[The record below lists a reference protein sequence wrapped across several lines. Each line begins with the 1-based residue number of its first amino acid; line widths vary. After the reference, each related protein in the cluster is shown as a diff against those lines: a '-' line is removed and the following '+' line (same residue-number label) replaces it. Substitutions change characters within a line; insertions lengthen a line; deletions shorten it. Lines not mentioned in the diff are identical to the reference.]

1 MRGLAGSPVLRRLAF
16 GSAALVVV
24 TAAMAG
30 IAAAVG
36 PFAMPP
42 SHAMSAILDFA
53 GLMESPAT
61 ATERAV
67 VETIRL
73 PRIVLALLVGGAL
86 GVSGAVMQG
95 LFRNPMA
102 DPGII
107 GVSTGGAVGAVV
119 AIAIGA
125 NAAFPLALPAMAF
138 AGAAGALALVY
149 AVASAG
155 GRFSMAALLLTGV
168 AVAAFLAAVISAIV
182 LYTEDREAQRAMIF
196 WLAGGLDAS
205 RWEDVRLAA
214 PFVLAGAAV
223 AVILAR
229 DLNLLMVSEEEARA
243 LGVRVGFTRNL
254 PTCGGV
260 PHHRDCGGVFGHDRF
275 RGAGSATCAA
285 ARHGRRSPRSHPAER
300 ARRRPV
306 PVSCRHAGA
315 CGGCPGRGAGGH
327 RHFLRGR
334 AVLSV
339 STGTSQVAR
348 WVDLAIVR
356 AAQIGDSDR
365 MITKSSMPAAAGG
378 QGYVSGVGERMH
390 ASELRAAL
398 PNCPRPTPTGA
409 HKRRPYDGAR
419 LRRLFSY
426 QPSMSAGSGGSGY
439 ESGVGQRMAS
449 SELRSA
455 LPDCPRPT
463 PMGAHKRRPY
473 KWTRR
478 RGLFSYQFQSD

>member
-1 MRGLAGSPVLRRLAF
+1 MRGLAGSPVLRRLAV
-16 GSAALVVV
+16 GSAALIVV

-30 IAAAVG
+30 TAAAVG

-42 SHAMSAILDFA
+42 SHAVTVILDLA
-53 GLMESPAT
+53 GLADSPAT

-125 NAAFPLALPAMAF
+125 NALFPLALPAMAF

-168 AVAAFLAAVISAIV
+168 AVSAFLAAVISAIV
-182 LYTEDREAQRAMIF
+182 LYTEDQEAQRAMIF

-214 PFVLAGAAV
+214 PFILAGAVVAAV
-223 AVILAR
+223 LAR

-243 LGVRVGFTRNL
+243 LGVRIGFTRNL
-254 PTCGGV
+254 LLVAASLITGTAVAFSGTIAFVGLVV
-260 PHHRDCGGVFGHDRF
+260 PHALRLVVGADHRVLIPLSALGGGLFLL
-275 RGAGSATCAA
+275 AA
-285 ARHGRRSPRSHPAER
+285 DTLARVVVAPAEVRVGIVTSFVGAPFFLFLLIRNKSR
-300 ARRRPV
+300 A
-306 PVSCRHAGA
+306 
-315 CGGCPGRGAGGH
+315 
-327 RHFLRGR
+327 
-334 AVLSV
+334 
-339 STGTSQVAR
+339 
-348 WVDLAIVR
+348 
-356 AAQIGDSDR
+356 
-365 MITKSSMPAAAGG
+365 
-378 QGYVSGVGERMH
+378 
-390 ASELRAAL
+390 
-398 PNCPRPTPTGA
+398 
-409 HKRRPYDGAR
+409 
-419 LRRLFSY
+419 
-426 QPSMSAGSGGSGY
+426 
-439 ESGVGQRMAS
+439 
-449 SELRSA
+449 
-455 LPDCPRPT
+455 
-463 PMGAHKRRPY
+463 
-473 KWTRR
+473 
-478 RGLFSYQFQSD
+478 GLI